1 MNIKQSI
8 MLLFVFFGVSFSA
21 LSSEHYVNR
30 VVTWL
35 DFSEDGGCNILS
47 GAIYD
52 MGAITSCNT
61 GKKFKKGSVS
71 QVAKSVYVSSNT
83 GDLIVTFGGSGW
95 YVWGDLSPSSCDLPL
110 EINPLTG
117 KCEEPCD
124 GERDPVTG
132 ECIDVPYCDR
142 ESTNEQLFA
151 AEQACAAEKG
161 IFSFECHNGDQIG
174 FPQGLSTKCTQPNE
188 CVMGYPNWPECLGD
202 IDPTDPIKPPGGDF
216 GGGSPGTSNPDAP
229 SFDKDEPDS
238 VTPNDTTD
246 TAVLEGIQNLNR
258 DMNQGLSGINND
270 LNIGFNDVNNQ
281 LTQLNATNNAIG
293 QSITD
298 QMNQDYQIHL
308 ANKELSLQQTG
319 AIMNGTSSVVGA
331 IGKNSSDI
339 QGSIASQTKAQLEA
353 INELNHTIA
362 ENALCDPNVDGRSCE
377 GQHGLDTSTV
387 GAITKQI
394 DDSVNSSYKSVT
406 NELTEATQSLVDTPL
421 TGEVEAQISGSIG
434 DLLGV
439 LPSPGQCV
447 PFSLPSPF
455 GGEVSFSCDF
465 SIQFKALFSFLM
477 YFFTAWTLID
487 ILLTGI
493 TPRIQTTQ
501 SHSDY
506 VT

>member
-8 MLLFVFFGVSFSA
+8 ALLLISLGVSFSA
-21 LSSEHYVNR
+21 YSEPAYYVDFVRYGPDVTAVDCISPGQIVAIESLNGCKYELYGYWERDASSAYWSASKIISSPQGEVMFYGTR
-30 VVTWL
+30 YMTCP
-35 DFSEDGGCNILS
+35 DGTLHNPLS
-47 GAIYD
+47 G
-52 MGAITSCNT
+52 SCEAECPPD
-61 GKKFKKGSVS
+61 S
-71 QVAKSVYVSSNT
+71 Q
-83 GDLIVTFGGSGW
+83 L
-95 YVWGDLSPSSCDLPL
+95 
-110 EINPLTG
+110 NP
-117 KCEEPCD
+117 E
-124 GERDPVTG
+124 TG
-132 ECIDVPYCDR
+132 ECEETPFCDR
-142 ESTNEQLFA
+142 DSTNEQLFA
-151 AEQACAAEKG
+151 AEQACAADGG
-161 IFSFECHNGDQIG
+161 IFSFECHSGDQIG
-174 FPQGLSTKCTQPNE
+174 FPEGLSTKCTQPNE
-188 CVMGYPNWPECLGD
+188 CVMGYPNWPDCLGD
-202 IDPTDPIKPPGGDF
+202 IDPTDPVTPPGGDF
-216 GGGSPGTSNPDAP
+216 GGGSPGTSNPDTP

-238 VTPNDTTD
+238 VTPSDTTD

-319 AIMNGTSSVVGA
+319 AIMNGTSSIVGA

-353 INELNHTIA
+353 LNELNHTIA
-362 ENALCDPNVDGRSCE
+362 ENAPCDPNVDGRSCE

-394 DDSVNSSYKSVT
+394 DDSVNSSYKAVT
-406 NELTEATQSLVDTPL
+406 DELTEATQSLIDTPL
-421 TGEVEAQISGSIG
+421 TGEVEHAISSSIS
-434 DLLGV
+434 DLLGL

-465 SIQFKALFSFLM
+465 SVQFKALFSFLM
-477 YFFTAWTLID
+477 YFFTAMTLID

-501 SHSDY
+501 NHSDY